1 MSRASSSS
9 TTTEQRS
16 RSPRSATT
24 PRVGDARMS
33 EDQRGSIQRA
43 DPAKAFV
50 IDACALRALLS
61 LVRCGLCV
69 THILFVSVS
78 ATFCLD
84 PRSNKSPPRA

>member
-1 MSRASSSS
+1 M
-9 TTTEQRS
+9 
-16 RSPRSATT
+16 PR
-24 PRVGDARMS
+24 PRVSGTLGCRKIREGAF
-33 EDQRGSIQRA
+33 IQRA
-43 DPAKAFV
+43 DPAKVFV

-69 THILFVSVS
+69 KHILFVSVS